1 METFG
6 NKFLQKFSNENYCK
20 KCDLLCSTKYNYN
33 KHLLSRRHVVET
45 HLETFGNALLDDA
58 ATCKNAVTEQS
69 IMYKCELCSK
79 KYKTRSG
86 LWKHKNIC
94 FTNNSATTT
103 TMVTNKSDFHKDKD
117 NDKNAITITDLDKNN
132 IILKLLEQNATLQN
146 QIVELSKEK
155 TTVINHNVTNHNQFN
170 INVFLK
176 EHCKDAINLMDFLDS
191 LQLQITDLETT
202 GKLGYVEGI
211 SKIFINGLKELDVY
225 KRPIHCSDL
234 KRETFYIKDSNMWE
248 KDNKEKL
255 KYAIK
260 VITKKNIKQIPN
272 WQKKNPEYYDS
283 ENKKNDE
290 YMQIVSSAMCGESA
304 DEEHKNYD
312 KIIKN
317 LAKEVMINKEKD
329 NNKDK

>member
-6 NKFLQKFSNENYCK
+6 NKFLQKFSNENYCE
-20 KCDLLCSTKYNYN
+20 KCNVICSTKYNFN

-45 HLETFGNALLDDA
+45 HLETFGNALPEDA
-58 ATCKNAVTEQS
+58 ATAKHAVGDES
-69 IMYKCELCSK
+69 IFYKCELCSK

-94 FTNNSATTT
+94 LTNNSATTT
-103 TMVTNKSDFHKDKD
+103 TTMVTNK
-117 NDKNAITITDLDKNN
+117 NDKNVNTISDSEKNN

-155 TTVINHNVTNHNQFN
+155 STIINHNVTNHNQFN

-234 KRETFYIKDSNMWE
+234 KRETFYIKDCNMWE

-260 VITKKNIKQIPN
+260 VITKKNIKQIPC

-290 YMQIVSSAMCGESA
+290 YMQIVSSAMCGESK
-304 DEEHKNYD
+304 DEELKNYD

-317 LAKEVMINKEKD
+317 LAKEVMIHKEKD
-329 NNKDK
+329 K